1 MSDAVTHD
9 VIVIGAGPAGLA
21 AAATVAESGLR
32 VLLLDEQA
40 TPGGQVWRNANAIL
54 GQEHPAGTVLAKSYN
69 GAARA
74 LERVTAAGVTHA
86 QGATLIDIA
95 AGDDTG
101 ISLSWLTR
109 AGTAAPR
116 IVTTHARSV
125 IVATGA
131 QERPLVFP
139 GAELP
144 GVMGI
149 GALQTAMKQSGL
161 LPDGEVVLAG
171 HGPLLLLTLAQIRA
185 LGGRVAA
192 IIDLGPPGV
201 LMRSLRHLLQA
212 LASDAGLLARGAS
225 LLLGRM
231 LSGIPI
237 HRDVTN
243 LRAYGS
249 ERLSEVGFTSRGK
262 TIRLPAGLL
271 AVHDGVIPNTQV
283 TRLLGMKHRWDEAQ
297 AAFAPEIDSDGR
309 SAIPGIF
316 VAGDAAGIGGVDVA
330 SLMGELCGHVVA
342 HDLAA
347 AEGGKQDARIE
358 RLRQAISRRRAARI
372 FVDALHPA
380 TPLAS
385 HASDDALV
393 CRCEV
398 VSVGAIREAIRLGA
412 TGPNRVKTFTRCGMG
427 PCQGRMCGNALTRL
441 VAQETGNTPEDAGA
455 LRVRPPLKPVLLR
468 DYLVQEPAP

>member
-1 MSDAVTHD
+1 MSDPVTHD
-9 VIVIGAGPAGLA
+9 VVVIGAGPAGLA
-21 AAATVAESGLR
+21 AAATVAESGLG

-40 TPGGQVWRNANAIL
+40 RPGGQVWRNAGAVL
-54 GQEHPAGTVLAKSYN
+54 GQEHPAGAVLAKSYD

-74 LERVTAAGVTHA
+74 LERVAAAGITHA
-86 QGATLIDIA
+86 PGATLIDIA
-95 AGDDTG
+95 AGDDAG
-101 ISLSWLTR
+101 ISLSWLAR

-116 IVTTHARSV
+116 IVSAHARSV

-149 GALQTAMKQSGL
+149 GALQTAMKQAGL

-171 HGPLLLLTLAQIRA
+171 HGPLLLLTLAQIRS
-185 LGGRVAA
+185 LGGRVTA
-192 IIDLGPPGV
+192 IVDLGPPGA
-201 LMRSLRHLLQA
+201 LTRSLRHLPQA

-243 LRAYGS
+243 LRAYGDG
-249 ERLSEVGFTSRGK
+249 RVTEVGFTSRGK
-262 TIRLPAGLL
+262 AIRLPASLL

-283 TRLLGMKHRWDEAQ
+283 TRLLGIKHRWDEAQ
-297 AAFAPEIDSDGR
+297 EAFAPEVDPDGR

-330 SLMGELCGHVVA
+330 SLMGELCGHAVA
-342 HDLAA
+342 RDLGAA
-347 AEGGKQDARIE
+347 DGGKRDAEIE
-358 RLRQAISRRRAARI
+358 RLRSMASRKRAARA

-380 TPLAS
+380 IPLAS
-385 HASDDALV
+385 HATDEALV

-398 VSVGAIREAIRLGA
+398 VSVGAIREAIGLGA

-441 VAQETGNTPEDAGA
+441 VAQQTGTAPQDAGA

-468 DYLVQEPAP
+468 DYLAEEPAP

>member
-1 MSDAVTHD
+1 MAR
-9 VIVIGAGPAGLA
+9 
-21 AAATVAESGLR
+21 VA
-32 VLLLDEQA
+32 
-40 TPGGQVWRNANAIL
+40 
-54 GQEHPAGTVLAKSYN
+54 
-69 GAARA
+69 
-74 LERVTAAGVTHA
+74 AAGVTHA
-86 QGATLIDIA
+86 AGATLIDLA

-109 AGTAAPR
+109 AGATAPR
-116 IVTTHARSV
+116 IVTVHARSV

-161 LPDGEVVLAG
+161 LPDGEIVLAG

-185 LGGRVAA
+185 LGGRVAG
-192 IIDLGPPGV
+192 IVDLGPPGA
-201 LMRSLRHLLQA
+201 LMRSLRHLPRA
-212 LASDAGLLARGAS
+212 LANDAGLLVRGAS

-249 ERLSEVGFTSRGK
+249 ERLSEIGFTSRGK
-262 TIRLPAGLL
+262 AIRLPAGLL

-297 AAFAPEIDSDGR
+297 AAFAPEIYGDGR
-309 SAIPGIF
+309 SEIPGIF

-342 HDLAA
+342 RDLGAA
-347 AEGGKQDARIE
+347 DDAKRIE
-358 RLRQAISRRRAARI
+358 GLRHAISRKRAARA

-441 VAQETGNTPEDAGA
+441 VAQETGNTPEDTGA